1 MNHYPIWKY
10 LLIVFVLAAAFLYAA
25 PNLYGEYPAVQIMG
39 SNGAR
44 VDQATLSTV
53 AAALQKAQLPY
64 RDTRFQEETL
74 LFRFTSTEDQLKAK
88 EVAQQALGDQY
99 IVALNLSPATPPW
112 LQKMGAYPMKLG
124 LDLRGGVHFLLQV
137 DVDAVMQERVQGD
150 LHGIGRAL
158 RDAHIRYNSLNR
170 EAKNTIILQFRD
182 MQSREDAY
190 HFVMQHYPEF
200 TWTPHQVASAFSLE
214 GVLAPASLYRARAE
228 TLEQTMNTLRHRVN
242 ELGVS
247 EAIVQSQGENRV
259 SVDLPGIQDTAQAK
273 NILGKTATLEFHMV
287 ETGEGLAHGEPLDA
301 RLYTYQGRPIYLKNQ
316 IILHGSSIVSAT
328 AGFGEEGRSN
338 VSVRLNGSGESLFTQ
353 TTTQNVGK
361 PMAVVYV
368 EVLSTPIT
376 ENKKTTIPPAF
387 QAETPRDE
395 LQQSPSLKGAG
406 HIQYQTTRRIISVAT
421 IQSALGSNFQITG
434 LRDANEARTLALLL
448 RAGALPAPVTIIEE
462 RQIGPSLGEANIR
475 MGELSVIAGM
485 ALVVIF
491 MACYYGLFGLI
502 ADFALVMNLVLIV
515 ALLSLL
521 GATLSLPGMAGIVLT
536 VGMAVDANVLIF
548 ERIREELR
556 KGAGVQASIH
566 AGYNKAFTTILDANI
581 TTLIVML
588 ILFSLGSG
596 VIKGI
601 AITVTIGLMT
611 SMFTAITGTRAI
623 VNLAFGRRA
632 IKHLPIGI

>member
-1 MNHYPIWKY
+1 MNHYPLWKY
-10 LLIVFVLAAAFLYAA
+10 LLIIFVLATAFFYAA

-39 SNGAR
+39 SSGTR

-99 IVALNLSPATPPW
+99 IVALNLSPATPAW

-158 RDAHIRYNSLNR
+158 RDAHIRYTSLNR

-182 MQSREDAY
+182 VQSREDAY
-190 HFVMQHYPEF
+190 RFVMQHYPEF
-200 TWTPHQVASAFSLE
+200 TWTPHQATSTFSLE
-214 GVLAPASLYRARAE
+214 GVLAPASLYRARVE

-328 AGFGEEGRSN
+328 AGIGEEGRSN

-368 EVLSTPIT
+368 EVLSTPTT
-376 ENKKTTIPPAF
+376 ENGHTT
-387 QAETPRDE
+387 
-395 LQQSPSLKGAG
+395 
-406 HIQYQTTRRIISVAT
+406 IQYQTTRRIISVAT

-502 ADFALVMNLVLIV
+502 ADLALVMNLVLIV